1 MIAFGKLKNGDQIY
15 SIYVTF
21 FSTWPLFLKFDRDR
35 FLGATFLLVLSFL
48 AGGLPYFGTLFRQ
61 TVDSDSTWVAIPKM
75 FFKQSYYF
83 IDFFQFCFKIV
94 FNKEGFLAC
103 I

>member
-21 FSTWPLFLKFDRDR
+21 FSTWPLFPKFDRDR
-35 FLGATFLLVLSFL
+35 FLGATFLLVLSFP
-48 AGGLPYFGTLFRQ
+48 AGGFPYFGTLVRQ
-61 TVDSDSTWVAIPKM
+61 TVDGDSTWVAIPKM

-83 IDFFQFCFKIV
+83 IDTLSVLF
-94 FNKEGFLAC
+94 
-103 I
+103 